1 MKNIDDTRYHRS
13 EVAMDVLTYLKQ
25 HISSLDFSEEDAIR
39 LAYFKDVS
47 SHNVYRVHYYR
58 KDLIEEIYQKEV
70 VEMIEGRTLSGDT
83 EIVEYF
89 QWIADLFES
98 ASTMTP
104 VELKR
109 GIAETYLRLGVT
121 SIVFEDLET
130 KGLQSLAS
138 LQREVNGEEFLK
150 RISFYEDVEGLD
162 LDEFM
167 EVFPMEVTEF
177 DKNEF
182 SDYGDEEVE
191 YTEDELE
198 EIIAHLKQNL
208 AEIPSDVDHDSDL
221 RDFEEEPRTQDQRVA
236 DHLQDMV
243 RHIENTKVR
252 HTSHGRFPFDFT
264 IHRIRWFIDEE
275 SLGLD
280 PDHLS
285 LFLDQVEQTTVPG
298 FTFTVETKV
307 VDGNF
312 DADIK
317 ILTYI
322 DSAKN

>member
-1 MKNIDDTRYHRS
+1 MKIIHNPRYDRR
-13 EVAMDVLTYLKQ
+13 EVTMDVLTYLKH
-25 HISSLDFSEEDAIR
+25 HISSLDFSDEENLR

-47 SHNVYRVHYYR
+47 SHNVYRFHYYR
-58 KDLIEEIYQKEV
+58 KDLVKEIYQKEV

-89 QWIADLFES
+89 QWIADLFGK

-104 VELKR
+104 EELKR
-109 GIAETYLRLGVT
+109 GIAETYLKLGVT

-138 LQREVNGEEFLK
+138 LQREVNGEGFLK
-150 RISFYEDVEGLD
+150 RVSFFEDVEGLD

-167 EVFPMEVTEF
+167 DIFPMEVTEF

-182 SDYGDEEVE
+182 SDYGDEEVQ
-191 YTEDELE
+191 YTESELA
-198 EIIAHLKQNL
+198 EIISQLKLNL
-208 AEIPSDVDHDSDL
+208 AEIPSDLDHEPDL
-221 RDFEEEPRTQDQRVA
+221 MDNEEDTRTQDQRVA

-243 RHIENTKVR
+243 RHIENTKER

-280 PDHLS
+280 PEHLS
-285 LFLDQVEQTTVPG
+285 TFLDHVRKTTVPG
-298 FTFTVETKV
+298 FTFTVDANV
-307 VDGNF
+307 IDGNF

-317 ILTYI
+317 ILTYV
-322 DSAKN
+322 DNAKN